1 MALEMRLEIVRML
14 ELFST
19 HDALVDLGLVL
30 DCDLSDV
37 LGADVLLVGAVVA
50 DLGDVVRVVLLIV
63 VFVLNDFNGGKLCV
77 IEKP

>member
-19 HDALVDLGLVL
+19 HDALVDLDLRLAGPDVPDGL
-30 DCDLSDV
+30 DV
-37 LGADVLLVGAVVA
+37 VFVIGAVVA